1 METTS
6 EVAERSTSDKER
18 CGETLV
24 GITNTVV
31 GSRFQLRFFFSSD
44 LKMAQIT
51 GSTPWCQMSARSPPL
66 PLPQELLVSK
76 PPIVSPRTVYD
87 DDSGVDTQW
96 LKKELWMLL
105 QTTTLLASSSARR
118 PDLEV
123 VWQYLPIFAGLTLLA
138 LMLGL
143 FARQVLVNH
152 KLQKCLDYVHECHSA
167 SCPGQSAEPGPRVA
181 ESATSVFLGATT
193 SRSDNATGRGE
204 ASSWTDTVE
213 FGFIGTPEQLDD
225 STTSSST
232 TTTDGADEQQVHKIH
247 FSSRSPSLPRSSESP
262 VGLSPRSEANHQHFA
277 SHETTFCH
285 RSPSRLP
292 PVTMTLTADPQSPR
306 NLLRQTFARSLATMA
321 QSEAGPP
328 MQGETGAEEA
338 DLSRIVVSGEEESSG
353 QRHAAR
359 GTPPASPLKSSSH
372 LVPYT
377 PRKKQD
383 DANLISYRARKYDP
397 ETAAMYT
404 RGRVYNPAI
413 AEAFKR
419 LEHVEASFPTGGAV
433 DEGGG
438 DVGVLSALLQEM
450 VNQMAHAVRPRS
462 PKRTPVSGLCDV

>member
-1 METTS
+1 M
-6 EVAERSTSDKER
+6 
-18 CGETLV
+18 
-24 GITNTVV
+24 
-31 GSRFQLRFFFSSD
+31 
-44 LKMAQIT
+44 
-51 GSTPWCQMSARSPPL
+51 
-66 PLPQELLVSK
+66 
-76 PPIVSPRTVYD
+76 
-87 DDSGVDTQW
+87 
-96 LKKELWMLL
+96 
-105 QTTTLLASSSARR
+105 
-118 PDLEV
+118 
-123 VWQYLPIFAGLTLLA
+123 
-138 LMLGL
+138 
-143 FARQVLVNH
+143 LVNH

-167 SCPGQSAEPGPRVA
+167 SCPGQSAEPRPVRVA
-181 ESATSVFLGATT
+181 ESAVSDFLGTTT
-193 SRSDNATGRGE
+193 SRPDNATGRGE

-213 FGFIGTPEQLDD
+213 FSFIGTPEQLDD
-225 STTSSST
+225 STTSSSS
-232 TTTDGADEQQVHKIH
+232 TTDGADEQQVHKIQ

-262 VGLSPRSEANHQHFA
+262 VGLSPRSEANHQHFV
-277 SHETTFCH
+277 SHEITFSHC
-285 RSPSRLP
+285 SPSRLP

-306 NLLRQTFARSLATMA
+306 NLLRQSFARSLATMA

-338 DLSRIVVSGEEESSG
+338 NLSRAAVSGDIANDKTQEEGNSG

-359 GTPPASPLKSSSH
+359 GTPPASPRKSSSH

-397 ETAAMYT
+397 EMAAMYT
-404 RGRVYNPAI
+404 RERVYNPAI

-419 LEHVEASFPTGGAV
+419 LEHVEASFPTGSAV

-438 DVGVLSALLQEM
+438 DVGVLSALLQDM